1 MPSVRRRVLKSR
13 QSGLARE
20 VGLAS
25 SSSSKNNAKR
35 AEMQVRTYVASLPAD
50 ARRRL
55 KKLREAIRAA
65 APGAVE
71 GFSYG
76 IPAFRLDGRPLVYY
90 AAWKHHSSLYP
101 MSAAVRRAHAAE
113 LKGYETSKG
122 TIRFPLAKPLPATLV
137 RRLVKARIAELRTK
151 GKP

>member
-1 MPSVRRRVLKSR
+1 MPSVRRLSKSR

-65 APGAVE
+65 APAPLRVLATEFPPSDSMDDRSYTTPLGNTTAVCT
-71 GFSYG
+71 
-76 IPAFRLDGRPLVYY
+76 R
-90 AAWKHHSSLYP
+90 
-101 MSAAVRRAHAAE
+101 
-113 LKGYETSKG
+113 
-122 TIRFPLAKPLPATLV
+122 
-137 RRLVKARIAELRTK
+137 
-151 GKP
+151 

>member
-13 QSGLARE
+13 QRGLARE

-35 AEMQVRTYVASLPAD
+35 AEMQRTYVASLPAD